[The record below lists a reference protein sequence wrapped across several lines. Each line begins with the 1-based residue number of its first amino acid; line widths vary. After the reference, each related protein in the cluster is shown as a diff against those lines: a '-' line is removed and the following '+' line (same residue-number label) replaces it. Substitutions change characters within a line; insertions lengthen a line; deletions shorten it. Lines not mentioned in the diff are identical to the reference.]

1 MKMYGKRERMGME
14 KLRGEEKERRNGEYR
29 EGNEFWKRTMS
40 SLLVISVDKSSS
52 HGKGKL
58 FCFLVRNNNNFKA

>member
-1 MKMYGKRERMGME
+1 MGME

-40 SLLVISVDKSSS
+40 SWLVISVDKSSS

-58 FCFLVRNNNNFKA
+58 FCVFWFVSNNSFKFVNT